1 MLNLNSD
8 PCLESMDKPPHGAMN
23 TYGGGYFCVF
33 VGVMEAS
40 CEVYGDACRLGE
52 VSISLMEFG
61 FYDGFE
67 AQVPLGAELR
77 PLRDELRLLGAE
89 LRPLRNELRLLRVGA
104 RLDGTKDKPYRDE
117 LRLLWVST
125 RLYGTKDKP
134 HRCEARARRLD
145 LTMGLRRGSMG
156 KG

>member
-1 MLNLNSD
+1 
-8 PCLESMDKPPHGAMN
+8 MN

-67 AQVPLGAELR
+67 AQVYVIPEQVLIWALAAWR
-77 PLRDELRLLGAE
+77 RA
-89 LRPLRNELRLLRVGA
+89 RPLRNELRLLGVGA

-125 RLYGTKDKP
+125 RLHGTKDKP